1 MENNNDFELNNPA
14 PAPIP
19 EPLPE
24 LQKKTKDGGF
34 NGVANRFCTDKKP
47 SPVKEMP
54 IFTVG
59 EERPNRPDDT
69 FSFTPKK
76 EKPIVVAKPTE
87 EKLNNSAFLSDP
99 KPIETTD
106 NSENIEKNVDVY
118 VTEK

>member
-34 NGVANRFCTDKKP
+34 NGVANRFCIVK
-47 SPVKEMP
+47 SLQSVKEMP

-59 EERPNRPDDT
+59 
-69 FSFTPKK
+69 
-76 EKPIVVAKPTE
+76 
-87 EKLNNSAFLSDP
+87 
-99 KPIETTD
+99 
-106 NSENIEKNVDVY
+106 
-118 VTEK
+118 

>member
-1 MENNNDFELNNPA
+1 MENNNDFELNNPT

-24 LQKKTKDGGF
+24 LQRKTKDGGF

-76 EKPIVVAKPTE
+76 EKPIVAEKPLGNARRAT
-87 EKLNNSAFLSDP
+87 ATLSEGL
-99 KPIETTD
+99 ICM
-106 NSENIEKNVDVY
+106 
-118 VTEK
+118 

>member
-1 MENNNDFELNNPA
+1 
-14 PAPIP
+14 
-19 EPLPE
+19 
-24 LQKKTKDGGF
+24 
-34 NGVANRFCTDKKP
+34 
-47 SPVKEMP
+47 MP

-76 EKPIVVAKPTE
+76 EKTVVAAKPTE

-106 NSENIEKNVDVY
+106 NSENIEKNVVGKFNVPTVQKKVPKRCNNPYNRYCNCTYYDRWFLCLFCIDR
-118 VTEK
+118 